1 MLALKTIYSKLEG
14 DGVGV
19 MVPTLDIRADERKT
33 QIRRRKENFLAWGSI
48 NSTPL
53 SSQELVVVSASTLQI
68 KFYKTRDHTKVSFL
82 IIFRFFLTILRFGIR
97 DRDFYNLISDETFRH
112 TRRRCLRPSRCPS
125 QHGPNGPNGWWYD
138 GRYDVQ
144 PTYAFSP
151 SQGYVTVKF
160 HHSRFLT
167 YTF

>member
-68 KFYKTRDHTKVSFL
+68 KFYKTRDHTKVSF
-82 IIFRFFLTILRFGIR
+82 
-97 DRDFYNLISDETFRH
+97 S
-112 TRRRCLRPSRCPS
+112 
-125 QHGPNGPNGWWYD
+125 
-138 GRYDVQ
+138 
-144 PTYAFSP
+144 
-151 SQGYVTVKF
+151 
-160 HHSRFLT
+160 
-167 YTF
+167 

>member
-1 MLALKTIYSKLEG
+1 
-14 DGVGV
+14 

-53 SSQELVVVSASTLQI
+53 SSQELVVVSASPSNQVLQNSRSHKS
-68 KFYKTRDHTKVSFL
+68 KFF
-82 IIFRFFLTILRFGIR
+82 IILRFFLRFYDFGMR
-97 DRDFYNLISDETFRH
+97 DRDFYNFISDETFRR
-112 TRRRCLRPSRCPS
+112 TRRRCLRPSWCPS
-125 QHGPNGPNGWWYD
+125 QHGPNGPNWWWYD

-160 HHSRFLT
+160 HRIRFLT
-167 YTF
+167 FTFQMIAQAQTTTFSPS